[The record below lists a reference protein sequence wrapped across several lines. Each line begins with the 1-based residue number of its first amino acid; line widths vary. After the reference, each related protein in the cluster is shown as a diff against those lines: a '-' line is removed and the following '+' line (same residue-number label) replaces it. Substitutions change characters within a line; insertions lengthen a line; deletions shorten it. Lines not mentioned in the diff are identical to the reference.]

1 MPHVDRPNMIG
12 QMATIL
18 GKAKININGMQVGNT
33 TESGTNIM
41 AVAVSEDIP
50 KDIMVQ
56 LSGIEGILGVKLIH
70 CED

>member
-1 MPHVDRPNMIG
+1 MIG
-12 QMATIL
+12 QIATIL
-18 GKAKININGMQVGNT
+18 GKAQININGMQVGNT